1 MGKRKRISDSDSN
14 SDWRARWQE
23 GHDEMVRLLEQRKAR
38 TRELEELDARRRAR
52 LRRLTFGLLGR

>member
-1 MGKRKRISDSDSN
+1 MGKRKRISD

-23 GHDEMVRLLEQRKAR
+23 GHDEMARLLEQRKAR
-38 TRELEELDARRRAR
+38 TRELEELEARRRAR